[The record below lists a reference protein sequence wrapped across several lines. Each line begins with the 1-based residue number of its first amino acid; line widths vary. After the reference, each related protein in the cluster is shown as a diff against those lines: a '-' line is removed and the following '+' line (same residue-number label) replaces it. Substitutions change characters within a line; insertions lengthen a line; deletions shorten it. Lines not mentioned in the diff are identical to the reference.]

1 MSFYIGDVK
10 IEGKVL
16 IAPMTGLSDLPF
28 REMAHSFGACY
39 VASEMVASA
48 SFVNQRPDVVR
59 KSALGEGDGPKII
72 QLVGSDPNLMAEGAR
87 LAKKAGADI
96 IDINMGCPAKEVT
109 GIACGSAL
117 MRDLEKASHI
127 MGAVRNAVEGAVSVK
142 MRLGWDRNDQAPLFA
157 QKAEAIGLNAVSVH
171 GRTRMQFYK
180 GEASWTAVKPVSDA
194 VRIPVIVNGDILTPM
209 DAAKALS
216 DSCADALMIGRGAIG
231 RPWISALWDKKIRP
245 ELICNPQWHIQFIKS
260 HREKQI
266 EFYGQDLGLKL
277 FRKHLSAFVDKVLY
291 PHHEDK
297 ARSLRGTILIQ
308 TDKAIMDEI
317 LDQEIDIIQHNGEW
331 RTPI

>member
-1 MSFYIGDVK
+1 
-10 IEGKVL
+10 
-16 IAPMTGLSDLPF
+16 
-28 REMAHSFGACY
+28 
-39 VASEMVASA
+39 
-48 SFVNQRPDVVR
+48 
-59 KSALGEGDGPKII
+59 
-72 QLVGSDPNLMAEGAR
+72 
-87 LAKKAGADI
+87 
-96 IDINMGCPAKEVT
+96 
-109 GIACGSAL
+109 
-117 MRDLEKASHI
+117 
-127 MGAVRNAVEGAVSVK
+127 
-142 MRLGWDRNDQAPLFA
+142 
-157 QKAEAIGLNAVSVH
+157 
-171 GRTRMQFYK
+171 MQFYK

-194 VRIPVIVNGDILTPM
+194 VRIPVIVNGDILTPL